1 VQPFGAAIDGYD
13 FRLVHERNARP
24 EVGMLSQ
31 WLLDA
36 VGAIP

>member
-1 VQPFGAAIDGYD
+1 VQPIGAAIDGYD
-13 FRLVHERNARP
+13 FHLVHPRKARP